1 MSLILTTALLFYAVP
16 LAALVFFVVSL
27 VRFIIAKN
35 KYKRFPESFD
45 ERNMSKLRM
54 LLIISSVIIGVLLA
68 IVIGFAALL
77 TMAVAYM

>member
-1 MSLILTTALLFYAVP
+1 MRKVDLSGRWKLFMDKEKSA
-16 LAALVFFVVSL
+16 S
-27 VRFIIAKN
+27 
-35 KYKRFPESFD
+35 FPESFD

>member
-45 ERNMSKLRM
+45 ERNLSKLRM